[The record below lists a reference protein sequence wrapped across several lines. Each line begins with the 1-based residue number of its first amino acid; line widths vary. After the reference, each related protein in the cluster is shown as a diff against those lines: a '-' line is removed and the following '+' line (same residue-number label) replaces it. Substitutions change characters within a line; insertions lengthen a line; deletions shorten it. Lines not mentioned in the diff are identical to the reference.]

1 MYKQLL
7 SVVKNE
13 AGKMSIAS
21 VVAKVRAIDADTPLF
36 PNDSPHHNCF
46 VVIDPLKRTVA
57 VLYNAF
63 VPFW

>member
-21 VVAKVRAIDADTPLF
+21 VVAQVRAIDADTPLF
-36 PNDSPHHNCF
+36 PGESSHHTCF
-46 VVIDPLKRTVA
+46 VIIDPLKRTVV